1 MGCGASTVA
10 PAARDAP
17 PDAAGAAE
25 DAAPAA
31 APIWSQKGGAER
43 QSARASHSRASVV
56 GALPIF
62 SGKKKAAGKSS
73 PQFSRGAG
81 NPDPLSSSPVS
92 APFAEVKV
100 SDSYHDPVKAEA
112 RRASLSLPKE
122 MRTSID
128 LNDPGA
134 IPSSSPRALAGAAQ
148 RKKLRMS
155 RGDSITEDDVH
166 ESLDTIAKEAL
177 IEEEDEPNSFTSQKA
192 EATGT
197 ETTVLEAAPASAEA
211 AAES

>member
-1 MGCGASTVA
+1 M
-10 PAARDAP
+10 
-17 PDAAGAAE
+17 
-25 DAAPAA
+25 
-31 APIWSQKGGAER
+31 WSRKGGADR
-43 QSARASHSRASVV
+43 QSGRASHARSSVV

-62 SGKKKAAGKSS
+62 SGRKKPVGSPKS
-73 PQFSRGAG
+73 QFSSGAG
-81 NPDPLSSSPVS
+81 SSGPFSRSPVT

-128 LNDPGA
+128 LNDANG

-155 RGDSITEDDVH
+155 RGDSITEDDMH

-177 IEEEDEPNSFTSQKA
+177 IEEEEEPTSFTSQKA

-197 ETTVLEAAPASAEA
+197 ESTVLEAAPAEAEA
-211 AAES
+211 AAE